1 VHLCFSIYD
10 ALSATPCKVVKLLE
24 DVEPQ
29 NANQTRVLSYLTQFI
44 GNMKPDELRA
54 FFRFTMGSSVCS
66 GRKINIQQNVPQTIC
81 TTVGAE
87 VHGN

>member
-1 VHLCFSIYD
+1 MTHFLQHL
-10 ALSATPCKVVKLLE
+10 AKLSNLVE

-66 GRKINIQQNVPQTIC
+66 GRKINIQQN
-81 TTVGAE
+81 TVSGLGRRP
-87 VHGN
+87 VSHTCSY